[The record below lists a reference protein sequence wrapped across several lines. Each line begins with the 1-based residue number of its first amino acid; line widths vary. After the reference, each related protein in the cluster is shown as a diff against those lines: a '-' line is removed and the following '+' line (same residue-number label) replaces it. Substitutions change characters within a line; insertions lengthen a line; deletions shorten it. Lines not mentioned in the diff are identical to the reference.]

1 LWLKAR
7 LELRY
12 SPTHVNKP
20 ILSKAIL
27 ESGVPINILNARL
40 TATEGIMT
48 VEVSADENVVS
59 KIIGILRSNNVEV
72 KEIPRYVE
80 INRDK
85 CIDCGACTAVCPTDA
100 LTLGLE
106 KKLVLEEEKCILCGN
121 CLKACPVGAVV
132 LYK

>member
-1 LWLKAR
+1 LKAR

-48 VEVSADENVVS
+48 VEVSAEESIVS
-59 KIIGILRSNNVEV
+59 KIIGILRSNGVEV

-80 INRDK
+80 INREK
-85 CIDCGACTAVCPTDA
+85 CIDCGACTGVCPTDA
-100 LTLGLE
+100 LRLNGDKRLI
-106 KKLVLEEEKCILCGN
+106 VEEEKCVLCGN
-121 CLKACPVGAVV
+121 CLKACPMAAVI

>member
-1 LWLKAR
+1 MKAR

-48 VEVSADENVVS
+48 VEVSADESIIS
-59 KIIGILRSNNVEV
+59 KIVGILRSNGVEV

-85 CIDCGACTAVCPTDA
+85 CIDCGACTGVCPTDA
-100 LTLGLE
+100 L
-106 KKLVLEEEKCILCGN
+106 KLDEDKRLIVEEEKCVLCGN
-121 CLKACPVGAVV
+121 CLKACPMAAVI

>member
-1 LWLKAR
+1 LKAR

-27 ESGVPINILNARL
+27 ESGVLINILNARL

-48 VEVSADENVVS
+48 IEVSAEESTVS
-59 KIIGILRSNNVEV
+59 KIVEILRSNGVEV

-85 CIDCGACTAVCPTDA
+85 CIDCGACTGVCPTDA
-100 LTLGLE
+100 LKLGGDKRLI
-106 KKLVLEEEKCILCGN
+106 VEEDKCILCGN
-121 CLKACPVGAVV
+121 CLKACPMAAVI

>member
-1 LWLKAR
+1 MKAR

-27 ESGVPINILNARL
+27 ESGVPINILSARL

-48 VEVSADENVVS
+48 VEVSAEGNIIS
-59 KIIGILRSNNVEV
+59 KIVEILRSNGVEV

-85 CIDCGACTAVCPTDA
+85 CIDCGACTGVCPTEA
-100 LTLGLE
+100 LILNTE
-106 KKLVLEEEKCILCGN
+106 KKLIVEEEKCILCGN
-121 CLKACPVGAVV
+121 CLKACPVGAVI

>member
-1 LWLKAR
+1 LKAR

-48 VEVSADENVVS
+48 VEVSADESIIS
-59 KIIGILRSNNVEV
+59 KIVGILRSNGVEV

-85 CIDCGACTAVCPTDA
+85 CIDCGACTGVCPTDA
-100 LTLGLE
+100 L
-106 KKLVLEEEKCILCGN
+106 KLDEDKRLIVEEEKCVLCGN
-121 CLKACPVGAVV
+121 CLKACPMAAVI

>member
-1 LWLKAR
+1 LKAR

-12 SPTHVNKP
+12 SSTHVNKP

-48 VEVSADENVVS
+48 VEVSADESVVS

-80 INRDK
+80 INRDR
-85 CIDCGACTAVCPTDA
+85 CID
-100 LTLGLE
+100 
-106 KKLVLEEEKCILCGN
+106 
-121 CLKACPVGAVV
+121 
-132 LYK
+132 

>member
-1 LWLKAR
+1 MKAR

-27 ESGVPINILNARL
+27 ESGVLINILNARL

-48 VEVSADENVVS
+48 IEVSAEESTVS
-59 KIIGILRSNNVEV
+59 KIVEILRSNGVEV

-85 CIDCGACTAVCPTDA
+85 CIDCGACTGVCPTDA
-100 LTLGLE
+100 LKLGGDKRLI
-106 KKLVLEEEKCILCGN
+106 VEEDKCILCGN
-121 CLKACPVGAVV
+121 CLKACPMAAVI

>member
-1 LWLKAR
+1 MKAR
-7 LELRY
+7 LELKY

-48 VEVSADENVVS
+48 VEVSAEENTIY
-59 KIIGILRSNNVEV
+59 KIVEILQLNGVEV

-85 CIDCGACTAVCPTDA
+85 CIDCGACTGVCPTEA
-100 LTLGLE
+100 LTLSME
-106 KKLVLEEEKCILCGN
+106 KKLIVEEERCILCGN
-121 CLKACPVGAVV
+121 CLKACPVEAVI